1 MKSIKQTRSNRQSKT
16 MSAISRTIGIFLVIG
31 MTQTVSAVDYEG
43 EKSYLVEI
51 PYKVCT
57 IAPLPEDALK
67 KGIVV
72 ISTQKAKALFD
83 DDALFYDARRKT
95 HFQKGHIK
103 GAKEIVFDA
112 SKAQYTIIELP
123 QNKSQTM
130 VFYCYGETCANSYEA
145 ALAVKEFGYK
155 NVYWYSA
162 GYDGWAKKGYPID
175 K

>member
-1 MKSIKQTRSNRQSKT
+1 MKSINQIQSNRQSKT
-16 MSAISRTIGIFLVIG
+16 MPAILHTIGILLMIG
-31 MTQTVSAVDYEG
+31 MTQTVLAVEYEG

-57 IAPLPEDALK
+57 IAPLPEEALK
-67 KGIVV
+67 KGIVIV
-72 ISTQKAKALFD
+72 TTQKAKALFD
-83 DDALFYDARRKT
+83 NDALFYDARRKA

-103 GAKEIVFDA
+103 GAKEVIFDA

-123 QNKSQTM
+123 QNKSQAI

-145 ALAVKEFGYK
+145 ALAVKEFGYQ

-162 GYDGWAKKGYPID
+162 GYDGWAKNGYPVE